1 MNVYMKWWIFGPL
14 IGLLTLSQ
22 IRCELF
28 ENNLFDTYAEGEW
41 PVVECGPDDL
51 IYRSYDGRCNDLDLP
66 AMGMA
71 GVRMGRN
78 INPDI
83 SFPDEATL
91 LTPNPRTLS
100 QELLTRESGVKEVP
114 FLNYLAANW
123 IQFMIHD
130 WFEHGLFD

>member
-51 IYRSYDGRCNDLDLP
+51 IYRSYARPFSPAVSAGLKGHVRGRDP
-66 AMGMA
+66 RA
-71 GVRMGRN
+71 
-78 INPDI
+78 
-83 SFPDEATL
+83 L
-91 LTPNPRTLS
+91 LRTLVA
-100 QELLTRESGVKEVP
+100 RESRWFPCAIFSDVFAEMAIYDAEVSC
-114 FLNYLAANW
+114 F
-123 IQFMIHD
+123 
-130 WFEHGLFD
+130 